1 MLTRTFAVLSVGV
14 ALTLS
19 GSAAHAGFVRN
30 VGRLAVANA
39 KFDAAVLKQGVTGA
53 ARLGKLELQ
62 KDRIVARCALRA
74 AGAQPCI

>member
-1 MLTRTFAVLSVGV
+1 MLTRTVAALSLVV
-14 ALTLS
+14 ALTFS

-30 VGRLAVANA
+30 LGRLAIANA
-39 KFDAAVLKQGVTGA
+39 QVDAFVLKQGVKGA

-62 KDRIVARCALRA
+62 KDVAVAKCVVKA